1 MHWELDGGIIKRL
14 SLSPPANLF
23 PASHHRANRV
33 PVISAYKEHGGEEA
47 SLEPPEPWL
56 YGNDITV
63 KGSGEGVD

>member
-1 MHWELDGGIIKRL
+1 MHWELDGGIIKQL

-23 PASHHRANRV
+23 PASHHHANRV

-47 SLEPPEPWL
+47 NLEPPEPWL